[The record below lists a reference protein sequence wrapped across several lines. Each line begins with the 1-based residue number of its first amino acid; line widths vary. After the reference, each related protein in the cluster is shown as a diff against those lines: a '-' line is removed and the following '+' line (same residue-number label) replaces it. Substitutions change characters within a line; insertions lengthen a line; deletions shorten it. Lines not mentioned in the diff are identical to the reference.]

1 MRKLFIPLLLCS
13 ALEANEKNGF
23 FIEAGF
29 ETGLLEGTQT
39 QEKNYTTTQTTTKT
53 TTNNYNYLPLNS
65 ILQRATNLFKDA
77 DISKLS
83 FSSLSP
89 VRASLDLSGHLTI
102 ENFLPYNLN
111 NVKLSFT
118 DAQGNVIDL
127 GVIETLP
134 KQSKIVLSYQQFNET
149 KQVFDNIMEEQKKYY
164 EKEAERRKNKTTSSV
179 SETNR
184 EPSFTFP
191 TFEVLSTPHSDP
203 NTQRVFEA
211 LSKIN
216 TNLVM
221 KYSDTNNFESAKD
234 KTEKFTAKT
243 AEEFTNL
250 MLNMIAVLDSQ
261 SWGDAILNAP
271 FEFTDNKQ
279 SGECTNKGDSNDNCV
294 YPQKNGL
301 VKSNVDKKYVLD
313 KQSIVNNFRGKTDLD
328 VSLLNGAGVDGLG
341 SNTTPTNN
349 DDGKN
354 YGQLA
359 VVASALNPQKL
370 FGTDYKTINLA
381 DLRAIL
387 HEFSHTKGYTHNG
400 NMTYQRVPV
409 VGSNGQQEKKDD
421 GALKDS
427 DGLPYNVCSLYGGQ
441 GQPSFPS
448 NYPNS
453 IYHNCAD
460 VPAGFLGVTAA
471 VWQQLINQNALPIN
485 FANLNSQTNY
495 NLNATLNTQDMA
507 NSVIGTIQKTLTAT
521 STTTTTSY
529 HHSKSLQRFRS
540 PLLGINVKIGY
551 QNYFNDFIGLAY
563 YGIIKYNY
571 AKAANQKVQ
580 QLSYGGGID
589 LLLDFITTYS
599 NKNSPTGIQ
608 TRRNFSSS
616 FGIFGGLRGLYNSY
630 YALNKVK
637 GSGNLDAATGL
648 NYRYKHSKYSVG
660 ISIPLIQRK
669 ASVISSGSDYTN
681 SFVFNEGASHFKVF
695 FNYGWVF

>member
-1 MRKLFIPLLLCS
+1 MRKLFIPLLLFS
-13 ALEANEKNGF
+13 VLEANEKNGF

-39 QEKNYTTTQTTTKT
+39 QEKRHTTTKNT
-53 TTNNYNYLPLNS
+53 YATYNYLPTDT
-65 ILQRATNLFKDA
+65 ILKRAANLFTNA
-77 DISKLS
+77 EAISKLK

-89 VRASLDLSGHLTI
+89 VRVLYMYNGQLTI

-111 NVKLSFT
+111 NVKLSFK
-118 DAQGNVIDL
+118 DAQGNVINL
-127 GVIETLP
+127 GVIETIP
-134 KQSKIVLSYQQFNET
+134 KHSKIVLPGEAFDSLKVDPYTLFLPKIEATSTSISDANT
-149 KQVFDNIMEEQKKYY
+149 K
-164 EKEAERRKNKTTSSV
+164 
-179 SETNR
+179 
-184 EPSFTFP
+184 
-191 TFEVLSTPHSDP
+191 
-203 NTQRVFEA
+203 RVFET
-211 LSKIN
+211 LNKIK
-216 TNLVM
+216 TNLVVNYRNEN
-221 KYSDTNNFESAKD
+221 KFEGHQNHWEA
-234 KTEKFTAKT
+234 FTPQT

-271 FEFTDNKQ
+271 FEFTNKGGG
-279 SGECTNKGDSNDNCV
+279 GECDTSKENDCV
-294 YPQKNGL
+294 NPGTNGL
-301 VKSNVDKKYVLD
+301 VNSQNQQYVLN
-313 KQSIVNNFRGKTDLD
+313 KQDIVNKFRNKADLD
-328 VSLLNGAGVDGLG
+328 VVVLKDSGVVGLG
-341 SNTTPTNN
+341 SDITPSNN
-349 DDGKN
+349 DDGKH
-354 YGQLA
+354 YGQLG
-359 VVASALNPQKL
+359 VVASALDPKKL
-370 FGTDYKTINLA
+370 FGNDLKTIKLE
-381 DLRAIL
+381 DLRTIL

-409 VGSNGQQEKKDD
+409 TKDGQVENDNNGKP
-421 GALKDS
+421 KDS
-427 DGLPYNVCSLYGGQ
+427 DGLPYNVCSLYGGSN
-441 GQPSFPS
+441 QPVFPS

-485 FANLNSQTNY
+485 YANLGSQTNY
-495 NLNATLNTQDMA
+495 NLNASLNTQDLA
-507 NSVIGTIQKTLTAT
+507 NSMLNTIQKTFVT
-521 STTTTTSY
+521 SSVTNHYFS
-529 HHSKSLQRFRS
+529 SSSQSFRS
-540 PLLGINVKIGY
+540 PILGVNAKIGY

-571 AKAANQKVQ
+571 AKAINQKVQ

-599 NKNSPTGIQ
+599 NKNSPTGVQ
-608 TRRNFSSS
+608 TRKNFSSS

-630 YALNKVK
+630 YVLNKVK
-637 GSGNLDAATGL
+637 GSGNLDVATGL

>member
-1 MRKLFIPLLLCS
+1 MRKLFIPLLLFS

-39 QEKNYTTTQTTTKT
+39 QEKRHTTTKNT
-53 TTNNYNYLPLNS
+53 YATYNYLPTDT
-65 ILQRATNLFKDA
+65 ILKRAANLFTDA
-77 DISKLS
+77 KSISQLK

-89 VRASLDLSGHLTI
+89 VKVLYIGGKLTI
-102 ENFLPYNLN
+102 ENFLPYNLS

-127 GVIETLP
+127 GVIETIP
-134 KQSKIVLSYQQFNET
+134 KHSKIVLPGEA
-149 KQVFDNIMEEQKKYY
+149 FDSL
-164 EKEAERRKNKTTSSV
+164 KEAFDKIDPYTFFFPKFEATSTSV
-179 SETNR
+179 S
-184 EPSFTFP
+184 
-191 TFEVLSTPHSDP
+191 DA
-203 NTQRVFEA
+203 NTQRVFET
-211 LSKIN
+211 LNKIK
-216 TNLVM
+216 TNLIM
-221 KYSDTNNFESAKD
+221 KYSNENPSNFNTCPYNNNGNTKND
-234 KTEKFTAKT
+234 CWQPFTPQT

-271 FEFTDNKQ
+271 FEFTNSPTDCDNDPSK
-279 SGECTNKGDSNDNCV
+279 CV
-294 YPQKNGL
+294 NPGTNGL
-301 VKSNVDKKYVLD
+301 VDSKVDQQYVLN
-313 KQSIVNNFRGKTDLD
+313 KHGIVNNFRKKIEID
-328 VSLLNGAGVDGLG
+328 
-341 SNTTPTNN
+341 
-349 DDGKN
+349 
-354 YGQLA
+354 A
-359 VVASALNPQKL
+359 VVLKNSGVVGLANGYGNDGEYGTLGVEAYALDPKKL
-370 FGTDYKTINLA
+370 FGNDLKTIKLE
-381 DLRAIL
+381 DLRTIL
-387 HEFSHTKGYTHNG
+387 HEFSHTKGYGHNG

-409 VGSNGQQEKKDD
+409 TKDGQVEKDNNGKP
-421 GALKDS
+421 KDS
-427 DGLPYNVCSLYGGQ
+427 DGLPYNVCSLYGGSNQ
-441 GQPSFPS
+441 SAFPS

-485 FANLNSQTNY
+485 YANLGSQTNY
-495 NLNATLNTQDMA
+495 NLNASLNTQDLA
-507 NSVIGTIQKTLTAT
+507 NSMLSTIQKTFVT
-521 STTTTTSY
+521 SSVTNHYS
-529 HHSKSLQRFRS
+529 SSASQSFRS
-540 PLLGINVKIGY
+540 PILGVNAKIGY

-571 AKAANQKVQ
+571 AKAINQKVQ

-589 LLLDFITTYS
+589 LLVDFITTYS

-608 TRRNFSSS
+608 TKRNFSSS

-630 YALNKVK
+630 YVLNKVK
-637 GSGNLDAATGL
+637 GSGNLDVATGL

-669 ASVISSGSDYTN
+669 ASVVSSGSDYTN

>member
-1 MRKLFIPLLLCS
+1 MKKLFIPLLLFS

-39 QEKNYTTTQTTTKT
+39 QEKRHTTTKNT
-53 TTNNYNYLPLNS
+53 YATYNYLPTDT
-65 ILQRATNLFKDA
+65 ILKRAANLFTNA
-77 DISKLS
+77 EAISKLK

-89 VRASLDLSGHLTI
+89 VRVLYMYNGQLTI
-102 ENFLPYNLN
+102 ENFLPYNLS

-127 GVIETLP
+127 GVIETIP
-134 KQSKIVLSYQQFNET
+134 KHSKIVLPGEA
-149 KQVFDNIMEEQKKYY
+149 FDSLKIDPYTLFLPKI
-164 EKEAERRKNKTTSSV
+164 EATSTSI
-179 SETNR
+179 
-184 EPSFTFP
+184 
-191 TFEVLSTPHSDP
+191 SDA
-203 NTQRVFEA
+203 NTQRVFET
-211 LSKIN
+211 LNKIK
-216 TNLVM
+216 TNLVVNYRNEN
-221 KYSDTNNFESAKD
+221 KFKD
-234 KTEKFTAKT
+234 HENHWEAFTPQT

-271 FEFTDNKQ
+271 FEFTNKGGG
-279 SGECTNKGDSNDNCV
+279 GECDTSKENDCV
-294 YPQKNGL
+294 NPGTNGL
-301 VKSNVDKKYVLD
+301 VNPQNQQYVLN
-313 KQSIVNNFRGKTDLD
+313 KQDIVNKFRNKADLD
-328 VSLLNGAGVDGLG
+328 VVVLKDSGVVGLG
-341 SNTTPTNN
+341 SDITPSNN
-349 DDGKN
+349 DDGKH
-354 YGQLA
+354 YGQLG
-359 VVASALNPQKL
+359 VVASALEPQKL
-370 FGTDYKTINLA
+370 FGNNLKTINLA
-381 DLRAIL
+381 DLRTIL

-400 NMTYQRVPV
+400 NMTYQRVPT
-409 VGSNGQQEKKDD
+409 GQTENGKP
-421 GALKDS
+421 KDS
-427 DGLPYNVCSLYGGQ
+427 DGLPYNVCSLYGKSD
-441 GQPSFPS
+441 QPAFPS

-485 FANLNSQTNY
+485 YANLGSQTNY
-495 NLNATLNTQDMA
+495 NLNASLNTQDLA
-507 NSVIGTIQKTLTAT
+507 NSMLSTIQKTFVT
-521 STTTTTSY
+521 SSVTNHYS
-529 HHSKSLQRFRS
+529 SSASQSFRS
-540 PLLGINVKIGY
+540 PILGVNAKIGY

-571 AKAANQKVQ
+571 AKAINQKVQ

-589 LLLDFITTYS
+589 LLVDFITTYS

-608 TRRNFSSS
+608 TKRNFSSS

-630 YALNKVK
+630 YVLNKVK
-637 GSGNLDAATGL
+637 GSGNLDVATGL

-669 ASVISSGSDYTN
+669 ASVISSGGDYTN

>member
-1 MRKLFIPLLLCS
+1 MRKLFIPLLLFS

-39 QEKNYTTTQTTTKT
+39 QEKRHTTTKNT
-53 TTNNYNYLPLNS
+53 YATYNYLPTEAVLK
-65 ILQRATNLFKDA
+65 RAANLFTDA
-77 DISKLS
+77 KSISQLN

-89 VRASLDLSGHLTI
+89 VKVLYIGGKLTI

-127 GVIETLP
+127 GVVETIP
-134 KQSKIVLSYQQFNET
+134 KHSKIVLPGEA
-149 KQVFDNIMEEQKKYY
+149 FDSL
-164 EKEAERRKNKTTSSV
+164 KEAFDKIDPYTFFFPKFEATSTSV
-179 SETNR
+179 S
-184 EPSFTFP
+184 
-191 TFEVLSTPHSDP
+191 DA
-203 NTQRVFEA
+203 NTQRVFET
-211 LSKIN
+211 LNKIK
-216 TNLVM
+216 TNLIM
-221 KYSDTNNFESAKD
+221 KYSNENPSNFNTCPYNNNGNTKND
-234 KTEKFTAKT
+234 CWQPFTPQT

-271 FEFTDNKQ
+271 FDF
-279 SGECTNKGDSNDNCV
+279 TNKGGGGECDTSKENDCVNPGTNGRVDS
-294 YPQKNGL
+294 K
-301 VKSNVDKKYVLD
+301 VDQQYVLN
-313 KQSIVNNFRGKTDLD
+313 KQGIVNNFRKKIEID
-328 VSLLNGAGVDGLG
+328 
-341 SNTTPTNN
+341 
-349 DDGKN
+349 
-354 YGQLA
+354 A
-359 VVASALNPQKL
+359 VVLKNSGVVGLANGYGNDGEYGTLGVEAYALEPTKL
-370 FGTDYKTINLA
+370 FSNNLKTINLQ
-381 DLRAIL
+381 DLRTIL

-400 NMTYQRVPV
+400 NMTYQRVPT
-409 VGSNGQQEKKDD
+409 GQNENGKP
-421 GALKDS
+421 KDS

-441 GQPSFPS
+441 GQSAFPS

-485 FANLNSQTNY
+485 FANLGSQTNY
-495 NLNATLNTQDMA
+495 NLNASLNTQDLA
-507 NSVIGTIQKTLTAT
+507 NSMLSTIQKTFVT
-521 STTTTTSY
+521 SSVTNHYFS
-529 HHSKSLQRFRS
+529 SASQNFRS
-540 PLLGINVKIGY
+540 PILGVNAKIGY

-571 AKAANQKVQ
+571 AKASSEKVQ

-599 NKNSPTGIQ
+599 NKNSPIDIQ

-637 GSGNLDAATGL
+637 GSGNLDVATGL

-669 ASVISSGSDYTN
+669 ASIVSSNGDYTN

>member
-1 MRKLFIPLLLCS
+1 MRKLFIPLLLFS

-29 ETGLLEGTQT
+29 ETGLLEGVQT
-39 QEKNYTTTQTTTKT
+39 QEKRHTTTKNT
-53 TTNNYNYLPLNS
+53 YATYNYLPTDAVLK
-65 ILQRATNLFKDA
+65 RAANLFTNA
-77 DISKLS
+77 EAISKLK

-89 VRASLDLSGHLTI
+89 VRVLYMLNGQLTI
-102 ENFLPYNLN
+102 ENFLPYNLS

-127 GVIETLP
+127 GVIETIP
-134 KQSKIVLSYQQFNET
+134 KHSKIVLPGEA
-149 KQVFDNIMEEQKKYY
+149 FDSL
-164 EKEAERRKNKTTSSV
+164 KEAFDKIDPYTFFLPKFEATSTSV
-179 SETNR
+179 S
-184 EPSFTFP
+184 
-191 TFEVLSTPHSDP
+191 DA
-203 NTQRVFEA
+203 NTQRVFET
-211 LSKIN
+211 LNKIK
-216 TNLVM
+216 TNLIM
-221 KYSDTNNFESAKD
+221 KYSSENPNNFNTCPYNNNGNTKND
-234 KTEKFTAKT
+234 CWQPFTPQT

-271 FEFTDNKQ
+271 FEFTNSSTDCDNDPSKCVNPGTNGRVDSKVDQQYVLNKQ
-279 SGECTNKGDSNDNCV
+279 G
-294 YPQKNGL
+294 
-301 VKSNVDKKYVLD
+301 
-313 KQSIVNNFRGKTDLD
+313 IVNNFRKKIEIDVVVLKNSGVVGLANGYGNDGEYGTLGVEAYALD
-328 VSLLNGAGVDGLG
+328 
-341 SNTTPTNN
+341 P
-349 DDGKN
+349 K
-354 YGQLA
+354 
-359 VVASALNPQKL
+359 KL
-370 FGTDYKTINLA
+370 FGNNLKTINLE
-381 DLRAIL
+381 DLRTIL
-387 HEFSHTKGYTHNG
+387 HEFSHTKGYGHNG
-400 NMTYQRVPV
+400 NMTYQRVPT
-409 VGSNGQQEKKDD
+409 GQNENGKP
-421 GALKDS
+421 KDS

-441 GQPSFPS
+441 GQSAFPS

-485 FANLNSQTNY
+485 FANLGSQTNY
-495 NLNATLNTQDMA
+495 NLNASLNTQDLA
-507 NSVIGTIQKTLTAT
+507 NSMLSTIQKTFVT
-521 STTTTTSY
+521 SSVTNHYFS
-529 HHSKSLQRFRS
+529 SASQNFRS
-540 PLLGINVKIGY
+540 PILGVNAKIGY

-589 LLLDFITTYS
+589 LLVDFITTYS
-599 NKNSPTGIQ
+599 NKNNPTGIQ
-608 TRRNFSSS
+608 TRKNFSSS

-637 GSGNLDAATGL
+637 GSGNLDVATGL

-669 ASVISSGSDYTN
+669 ASIVSSDGDYTN

>member
-1 MRKLFIPLLLCS
+1 MRKLFTSLLLCS

-39 QEKNYTTTQTTTKT
+39 QEKRHTTTKNT
-53 TTNNYNYLPLNS
+53 YATYHYLPTDAVLK
-65 ILQRATNLFKDA
+65 RAANLFTDA
-77 DISKLS
+77 KSISQLN

-89 VRASLDLSGHLTI
+89 VKVLYIGGKLTI
-102 ENFLPYNLN
+102 ENFLPYNLS
-111 NVKLSFT
+111 NVKISFT

-127 GVIETLP
+127 GVIETIP
-134 KQSKIVLSYQQFNET
+134 KHSKIVLPGDA
-149 KQVFDNIMEEQKKYY
+149 FDSL
-164 EKEAERRKNKTTSSV
+164 KEAFDKIDPYTFFLPKFEATSTSV
-179 SETNR
+179 S
-184 EPSFTFP
+184 
-191 TFEVLSTPHSDP
+191 DA
-203 NTQRVFEA
+203 NTQRVFET
-211 LSKIN
+211 LNKIK
-216 TNLVM
+216 TNLIM
-221 KYSDTNNFESAKD
+221 KYSSENPSNFNTCPYNNNSNTKND
-234 KTEKFTAKT
+234 CWQPFTPQT

-271 FEFTDNKQ
+271 FEFTNSSTDCDNDPSKCVNP
-279 SGECTNKGDSNDNCV
+279 GINGRVDS
-294 YPQKNGL
+294 K
-301 VKSNVDKKYVLD
+301 VDQKYVLN
-313 KQSIVNNFRGKTDLD
+313 KQGIVNNFRKKIEID
-328 VSLLNGAGVDGLG
+328 
-341 SNTTPTNN
+341 
-349 DDGKN
+349 
-354 YGQLA
+354 A
-359 VVASALNPQKL
+359 VVLKNSGVVGLANGYGNDGEYGTLGVEAYALDPKKL
-370 FGTDYKTINLA
+370 FGNNLKTINLE
-381 DLRAIL
+381 DLRTIL

-400 NMTYQRVPV
+400 NMTYQRVPT
-409 VGSNGQQEKKDD
+409 GQNENGKP
-421 GALKDS
+421 KDS
-427 DGLPYNVCSLYGGQ
+427 DGLPYNVCSLYGGSN
-441 GQPSFPS
+441 QPSFPS

-485 FANLNSQTNY
+485 FANLGSQTNY
-495 NLNATLNTQDMA
+495 NLNASLNTQDLA
-507 NSVIGTIQKTLTAT
+507 NSMLSTIQKTFVT
-521 STTTTTSY
+521 SSVTNHYFS
-529 HHSKSLQRFRS
+529 SASQSFRS
-540 PLLGINVKIGY
+540 PILGVNAKIGY

-571 AKAANQKVQ
+571 AKASSEKVQ

-599 NKNSPTGIQ
+599 NKNNPIDIQ

-637 GSGNLDAATGL
+637 GSGNLDVATGL

-669 ASVISSGSDYTN
+669 ASIVSSDGDYTN
-681 SFVFNEGASHFKVF
+681 SLVFNEGASHFKVF

>member
-1 MRKLFIPLLLCS
+1 MRKLFIPLLLFS

-29 ETGLLEGTQT
+29 ETGLLEGVQT
-39 QEKNYTTTQTTTKT
+39 QEKRHTTTKNT
-53 TTNNYNYLPLNS
+53 YATYNYLPTDT
-65 ILQRATNLFKDA
+65 ILKRAANLFTNPEA
-77 DISKLS
+77 ISKLK

-89 VRASLDLSGHLTI
+89 VRVLYMYNGQLTI

-127 GVIETLP
+127 GVIETIP
-134 KQSKIVLSYQQFNET
+134 KHSKIVLPGEA
-149 KQVFDNIMEEQKKYY
+149 FDSLKIDPYTLFLPKI
-164 EKEAERRKNKTTSSV
+164 EATSTSV
-179 SETNR
+179 S
-184 EPSFTFP
+184 
-191 TFEVLSTPHSDP
+191 DA
-203 NTQRVFEA
+203 NTQRVFET
-211 LSKIN
+211 LNKIK
-216 TNLVM
+216 TNLVVNYRNEN
-221 KYSDTNNFESAKD
+221 KFEGHQNHWEA
-234 KTEKFTAKT
+234 FTPQT

-271 FEFTDNKQ
+271 FEFTNKGGG
-279 SGECTNKGDSNDNCV
+279 GECDTNKENDCV
-294 YPQKNGL
+294 NPGTNGL
-301 VKSNVDKKYVLD
+301 VNSQNKSYVLN
-313 KQSIVNNFRGKTDLD
+313 KQDIVNKFRNKADLD
-328 VSLLNGAGVDGLG
+328 VVILKDSGVVGLG
-341 SNTTPTNN
+341 SDITPSNN
-349 DDGKN
+349 DDGKH
-354 YGQLA
+354 YGQLG
-359 VVASALNPQKL
+359 VVASALDPKKL
-370 FGTDYKTINLA
+370 FGNDLKTIKLE
-381 DLRAIL
+381 DLRTIL

-400 NMTYQRVPV
+400 NMTYQRVPT
-409 VGSNGQQEKKDD
+409 GQNENGKP
-421 GALKDS
+421 KDS
-427 DGLPYNVCSLYGGQ
+427 DGLPYNVCSLYGKSD
-441 GQPSFPS
+441 QPAFPS

-485 FANLNSQTNY
+485 FANLGSQTNY
-495 NLNATLNTQDMA
+495 NLNASLNTQDLA
-507 NSVIGTIQKTLTAT
+507 NSMLSTIQKTFVT
-521 STTTTTSY
+521 SSVTNHYS
-529 HHSKSLQRFRS
+529 SSASQSFRS
-540 PLLGINVKIGY
+540 PILGVNAKIGY

-571 AKAANQKVQ
+571 SKALNQKFQ

-599 NKNSPTGIQ
+599 NKNSPTGVQ
-608 TRRNFSSS
+608 TRKNFSSS

-630 YALNKVK
+630 YVLNKVK
-637 GSGNLDAATGL
+637 GSGNLDVATGL

-669 ASVISSGSDYTN
+669 ASVVSSGGDYTN

>member
-1 MRKLFIPLLLCS
+1 MKKLFIPLLLFS

-29 ETGLLEGTQT
+29 ETGLLEGAQT
-39 QEKNYTTTQTTTKT
+39 QEKRHTTTKNT
-53 TTNNYNYLPLNS
+53 YATYDYLPTDT
-65 ILQRATNLFKDA
+65 ILKRAANLFTNA
-77 DISKLS
+77 EAISKLK

-89 VRASLDLSGHLTI
+89 VRVLYMLNGQLTI

-127 GVIETLP
+127 GVIETIP
-134 KQSKIVLSYQQFNET
+134 KHSKIVLPGEA
-149 KQVFDNIMEEQKKYY
+149 FDSLKIDPYTFFLPKI
-164 EKEAERRKNKTTSSV
+164 EATSTSV
-179 SETNR
+179 S
-184 EPSFTFP
+184 
-191 TFEVLSTPHSDP
+191 DA
-203 NTQRVFEA
+203 NTQRVFET
-211 LSKIN
+211 LNKIK
-216 TNLVM
+216 TNLVVNYRNEN
-221 KYSDTNNFESAKD
+221 KFEGHQNHWEA
-234 KTEKFTAKT
+234 FTPQT

-271 FEFTDNKQ
+271 FEFTNKGGG
-279 SGECTNKGDSNDNCV
+279 GECDTSKENDCV
-294 YPQKNGL
+294 NPGTNGL
-301 VKSNVDKKYVLD
+301 VNSQNKSYVLN
-313 KQSIVNNFRGKTDLD
+313 KQDIVNKFRNKADLD
-328 VSLLNGAGVDGLG
+328 VVVLKDSGVVGLG
-341 SNTTPTNN
+341 SDITPSNN
-349 DDGKN
+349 DDGKH
-354 YGQLA
+354 YGQLG
-359 VVASALNPQKL
+359 VVASALDPKKL
-370 FGTDYKTINLA
+370 FGNDLKTINLE
-381 DLRAIL
+381 DLRTIL

-409 VGSNGQQEKKDD
+409 MKDGQVEKDNNGKP
-421 GALKDS
+421 KDS
-427 DGLPYNVCSLYGGQ
+427 DGLPYNVCSLYGGSN
-441 GQPSFPS
+441 QPAFPS

-471 VWQQLINQNALPIN
+471 VWQQLINQNALPIDY
-485 FANLNSQTNY
+485 ANLSAQTNY
-495 NLNATLNTQDMA
+495 NLNASLNTQDLA
-507 NSVIGTIQKTLTAT
+507 NSMLSTIQKTFVT
-521 STTTTTSY
+521 SSVTNHYS
-529 HHSKSLQRFRS
+529 SNASQSFRS
-540 PLLGINVKIGY
+540 PILGVNAKIGY

-563 YGIIKYNY
+563 YGIVKYNY
-571 AKAANQKVQ
+571 SKALNQKVQ

-599 NKNSPTGIQ
+599 NKNSPTGVQ
-608 TRRNFSSS
+608 TRKNFSSS

-630 YALNKVK
+630 YVLNKVK
-637 GSGNLDAATGL
+637 GSGNLDVATGL

-669 ASVISSGSDYTN
+669 ASVVSSGSDYTN

>member
-13 ALEANEKNGF
+13 TLEANEKNGF

-29 ETGLLEGTQT
+29 ETGLLEGAQT
-39 QEKNYTTTQTTTKT
+39 QEKRHTTTKNT
-53 TTNNYNYLPLNS
+53 YATYNYLPTDA
-65 ILQRATNLFKDA
+65 ILKRATNLFTDA
-77 DISKLS
+77 KSISQLN

-89 VRASLDLSGHLTI
+89 VKVLYIGGKLTI

-127 GVIETLP
+127 GVIETIP
-134 KQSKIVLSYQQFNET
+134 KHSKIVLPGEA
-149 KQVFDNIMEEQKKYY
+149 FDSL
-164 EKEAERRKNKTTSSV
+164 KEAFDKIGPYTFFLPKFEATSTSV
-179 SETNR
+179 S
-184 EPSFTFP
+184 
-191 TFEVLSTPHSDP
+191 DA
-203 NTQRVFEA
+203 NTQRVFET
-211 LSKIN
+211 LNKIK
-216 TNLVM
+216 TNLIM
-221 KYSDTNNFESAKD
+221 KYSNENPSNFNTCPYNNNGNTKND
-234 KTEKFTAKT
+234 CWQPFTPQT

-271 FEFTDNKQ
+271 FEFTNSSTDCDNDPSKCVNPGINGRVDSKVDQQYVLNKQ
-279 SGECTNKGDSNDNCV
+279 G
-294 YPQKNGL
+294 
-301 VKSNVDKKYVLD
+301 
-313 KQSIVNNFRGKTDLD
+313 IVNNFRKKIEID
-328 VSLLNGAGVDGLG
+328 
-341 SNTTPTNN
+341 
-349 DDGKN
+349 
-354 YGQLA
+354 A
-359 VVASALNPQKL
+359 VVLKNSGVVGLANGYGSDGEYGTLGVEAYALEPKKL
-370 FGTDYKTINLA
+370 FGNDLKTINLE
-381 DLRAIL
+381 DLRTIL

-400 NMTYQRVPV
+400 NMTYQRVPT
-409 VGSNGQQEKKDD
+409 GQNENGKP
-421 GALKDS
+421 KDS

-441 GQPSFPS
+441 GQSAFPS

-485 FANLNSQTNY
+485 FANLGSQTNY
-495 NLNATLNTQDMA
+495 NLNASLNTQDLA
-507 NSVIGTIQKTLTAT
+507 NSMLSTIQKTFVT
-521 STTTTTSY
+521 SSVTNHYLS
-529 HHSKSLQRFRS
+529 SASQSFRS
-540 PLLGINVKIGY
+540 PILGVNAKIGY

-589 LLLDFITTYS
+589 LLVDFITTYS
-599 NKNSPTGIQ
+599 NKNNPIDIQ

-630 YALNKVK
+630 YVLNKVK
-637 GSGNLDAATGL
+637 GSGNLDVATGL

-669 ASVISSGSDYTN
+669 ASIVSSDGDYTN
-681 SFVFNEGASHFKVF
+681 SLVFNEGASHFKVF

>member
-29 ETGLLEGTQT
+29 ETGLLEGAQT
-39 QEKNYTTTQTTTKT
+39 QEKRHTTTKNT
-53 TTNNYNYLPLNS
+53 YATYNYLPTDAVLK
-65 ILQRATNLFKDA
+65 RAANLFTDA
-77 DISKLS
+77 KSISQLN

-89 VRASLDLSGHLTI
+89 VKVLYIGGKLTI
-102 ENFLPYNLN
+102 ENFLPYNLS

-127 GVIETLP
+127 GVIETIP
-134 KQSKIVLSYQQFNET
+134 KHSKIVLPGEA
-149 KQVFDNIMEEQKKYY
+149 FDSL
-164 EKEAERRKNKTTSSV
+164 KEAFDKIDPYTFFFPKFEATSTSV
-179 SETNR
+179 S
-184 EPSFTFP
+184 
-191 TFEVLSTPHSDP
+191 DA
-203 NTQRVFEA
+203 NTQRVFET
-211 LSKIN
+211 LNKIK
-216 TNLVM
+216 TNLIM
-221 KYSDTNNFESAKD
+221 KYSNENPSNFNTCPYNNNGNTKND
-234 KTEKFTAKT
+234 CWQPFTPQT

-271 FEFTDNKQ
+271 FDFTNSSTDCDNDPSKCVNPGINGRVDSKVDQQYVLNKQ
-279 SGECTNKGDSNDNCV
+279 G
-294 YPQKNGL
+294 
-301 VKSNVDKKYVLD
+301 
-313 KQSIVNNFRGKTDLD
+313 IVNNFRKKIEID
-328 VSLLNGAGVDGLG
+328 
-341 SNTTPTNN
+341 
-349 DDGKN
+349 
-354 YGQLA
+354 A
-359 VVASALNPQKL
+359 VVLKNSGVVGLANGYGNDGEYGTLGVEAYALDPTKL
-370 FGTDYKTINLA
+370 FGNNLKTINLA
-381 DLRAIL
+381 DLRTIL

-400 NMTYQRVPV
+400 NMTYQRVPT
-409 VGSNGQQEKKDD
+409 GQNENGKP
-421 GALKDS
+421 KDS

-441 GQPSFPS
+441 GQSAFPS

-485 FANLNSQTNY
+485 FANLGSQTNY
-495 NLNATLNTQDMA
+495 NLNASLNTQDLA
-507 NSVIGTIQKTLTAT
+507 NSMLSTIQKTFVT
-521 STTTTTSY
+521 SSVTNHYFS
-529 HHSKSLQRFRS
+529 SASQSFRS
-540 PLLGINVKIGY
+540 PILGVNAKIGY

-571 AKAANQKVQ
+571 AKATNQKVQ

-589 LLLDFITTYS
+589 LLVDFITTYS
-599 NKNSPTGIQ
+599 NKNSPIDIQ

-637 GSGNLDAATGL
+637 GSGNLDVATGL

-669 ASVISSGSDYTN
+669 ASIVSSDGDYTN

>member
-1 MRKLFIPLLLCS
+1 MRKLFIPLLLFS

-39 QEKNYTTTQTTTKT
+39 QEKRHTTTKNT
-53 TTNNYNYLPLNS
+53 YATYNYLPTDT
-65 ILQRATNLFKDA
+65 ILKRAANLFTDA
-77 DISKLS
+77 KSISQLN

-89 VRASLDLSGHLTI
+89 VKVLYIGGQLTI

-118 DAQGNVIDL
+118 DAQGNAIDL
-127 GVIETLP
+127 GVIETIP
-134 KQSKIVLSYQQFNET
+134 KHSKIVLPGEA
-149 KQVFDNIMEEQKKYY
+149 FDSL
-164 EKEAERRKNKTTSSV
+164 KEAFDKIGPYTFFLPKIEATSTSV
-179 SETNR
+179 SDT
-184 EPSFTFP
+184 
-191 TFEVLSTPHSDP
+191 
-203 NTQRVFEA
+203 NTQRVFET
-211 LSKIN
+211 LNKIK
-216 TNLVM
+216 TNLIM
-221 KYSDTNNFESAKD
+221 KYSNENPSNFNTCPYNNNGNTKND
-234 KTEKFTAKT
+234 CWQNFTPQT

-271 FEFTDNKQ
+271 FEFTNSSTDCDNDPSKCVNPGVNGRVDTKVDQQYILNKQ
-279 SGECTNKGDSNDNCV
+279 G
-294 YPQKNGL
+294 
-301 VKSNVDKKYVLD
+301 
-313 KQSIVNNFRGKTDLD
+313 IINNFRKKIEID
-328 VSLLNGAGVDGLG
+328 
-341 SNTTPTNN
+341 
-349 DDGKN
+349 
-354 YGQLA
+354 A
-359 VVASALNPQKL
+359 VVLKNSGVVGLANGYGNDGEYGTLGVEAYALEPQKL
-370 FGTDYKTINLA
+370 FSDNLKTINLE
-381 DLRAIL
+381 DLRTIL
-387 HEFSHTKGYTHNG
+387 HEFSHTKGYGHNG

-409 VGSNGQQEKKDD
+409 MKDGQVEKDNSGKP
-421 GALKDS
+421 KDS

-441 GQPSFPS
+441 GQSAFPS

-485 FANLNSQTNY
+485 YANLGSQTNY
-495 NLNATLNTQDMA
+495 NLNASLNTQDLA
-507 NSVIGTIQKTLTAT
+507 NSMLNTIQKTFVT
-521 STTTTTSY
+521 SSVTNHYFS
-529 HHSKSLQRFRS
+529 SASQSFRS
-540 PLLGINVKIGY
+540 PILGVNAKIGY

-563 YGIIKYNY
+563 YGIVKYNY
-571 AKAANQKVQ
+571 SKALNQKFQ

-599 NKNSPTGIQ
+599 NKNSPIDIQ
-608 TRRNFSSS
+608 TKRNFSSS

-630 YALNKVK
+630 YVLNKVK
-637 GSGNLDAATGL
+637 GSGNLDVATGL

-660 ISIPLIQRK
+660 ISVPLIQRK
-669 ASVISSGSDYTN
+669 ASVVSNGGDYTN

>member
-1 MRKLFIPLLLCS
+1 MRKLFIPLLLFS
-13 ALEANEKNGF
+13 ALEANQKNGF

-39 QEKNYTTTQTTTKT
+39 QEKRHTTTKNT
-53 TTNNYNYLPLNS
+53 YATYNYLPTDAVLK
-65 ILQRATNLFKDA
+65 RAANLFTDA
-77 DISKLS
+77 KSISQLN

-89 VRASLDLSGHLTI
+89 VKVLYIGGKLTI

-127 GVIETLP
+127 GVIETIP
-134 KQSKIVLSYQQFNET
+134 KYSKIVLPGEA
-149 KQVFDNIMEEQKKYY
+149 FDSL
-164 EKEAERRKNKTTSSV
+164 KEAFDKIDPYTFFFPKFEATSTSV
-179 SETNR
+179 S
-184 EPSFTFP
+184 
-191 TFEVLSTPHSDP
+191 DA
-203 NTQRVFEA
+203 NTQRVFET
-211 LSKIN
+211 LNKIK
-216 TNLVM
+216 TNLIM
-221 KYSDTNNFESAKD
+221 KYSNENPNNFNTCPYNNNGNTKND
-234 KTEKFTAKT
+234 CWQPFTPQT

-271 FEFTDNKQ
+271 FDFTNSSTDCDNDPSKCVNPGINGRVDSKVDQQYVLNKQ
-279 SGECTNKGDSNDNCV
+279 G
-294 YPQKNGL
+294 
-301 VKSNVDKKYVLD
+301 
-313 KQSIVNNFRGKTDLD
+313 IVNNFRKKIEID
-328 VSLLNGAGVDGLG
+328 
-341 SNTTPTNN
+341 
-349 DDGKN
+349 
-354 YGQLA
+354 A
-359 VVASALNPQKL
+359 VVLKNSGVVGLANGYGNDGEYGTLGVEAYALEPQKL
-370 FGTDYKTINLA
+370 FGNNLKTINLE
-381 DLRAIL
+381 DLRTIL

-400 NMTYQRVPV
+400 NMTYQRVPT
-409 VGSNGQQEKKDD
+409 GQNENGKP
-421 GALKDS
+421 KDS

-441 GQPSFPS
+441 GQSAFPS

-485 FANLNSQTNY
+485 FANLGSQTNY
-495 NLNATLNTQDMA
+495 NLNASLNTQDLA
-507 NSVIGTIQKTLTAT
+507 NSMLSTIQKTFVT
-521 STTTTTSY
+521 SSVTNHYFS
-529 HHSKSLQRFRS
+529 SASQNFRS
-540 PLLGINVKIGY
+540 PILGVNAKIGY

-599 NKNSPTGIQ
+599 NKNSPIDIQ

-637 GSGNLDAATGL
+637 GSGNLDVATGL

-669 ASVISSGSDYTN
+669 ASIVSSNGDYTN
-681 SFVFNEGASHFKVF
+681 SLVFNEGASHFKVF

>member
-1 MRKLFIPLLLCS
+1 MRKLFIPLLLFS

-29 ETGLLEGTQT
+29 ETGLLEGAQT
-39 QEKNYTTTQTTTKT
+39 QEKRHTTTKNT
-53 TTNNYNYLPLNS
+53 YATYNYLPTDAVLK
-65 ILQRATNLFKDA
+65 RAANLFTDA
-77 DISKLS
+77 KSISQLN

-89 VRASLDLSGHLTI
+89 VKVLYIGGKLTI
-102 ENFLPYNLN
+102 ENFLPYNLS

-127 GVIETLP
+127 GVIETIP
-134 KQSKIVLSYQQFNET
+134 KHSKIVLPGEA
-149 KQVFDNIMEEQKKYY
+149 FDSLKIDPYTLFLPKI
-164 EKEAERRKNKTTSSV
+164 EATSTSV
-179 SETNR
+179 S
-184 EPSFTFP
+184 
-191 TFEVLSTPHSDP
+191 DA
-203 NTQRVFEA
+203 NTQRVFET
-211 LSKIN
+211 LNKIK
-216 TNLVM
+216 TNLVVNYRNEN
-221 KYSDTNNFESAKD
+221 KFEGHQNHWEA
-234 KTEKFTAKT
+234 FTPQT

-271 FEFTDNKQ
+271 FEFTNKGGG
-279 SGECTNKGDSNDNCV
+279 GECDTSKENDCV
-294 YPQKNGL
+294 NPGTNGL
-301 VKSNVDKKYVLD
+301 VNSQNKSYVLN
-313 KQSIVNNFRGKTDLD
+313 KQDIVNKFRNKADLD
-328 VSLLNGAGVDGLG
+328 VVVLKDSGVVGLG
-341 SNTTPTNN
+341 SDITPSNN
-349 DDGKN
+349 DDGKH
-354 YGQLA
+354 YGQLG
-359 VVASALNPQKL
+359 VVASALDPTKL
-370 FGTDYKTINLA
+370 FGNDLKTIKLE
-381 DLRAIL
+381 DLRTIL

-400 NMTYQRVPV
+400 NMTYQRVPT
-409 VGSNGQQEKKDD
+409 GQNENGKP
-421 GALKDS
+421 KDS

-441 GQPSFPS
+441 GQSAFPS

-485 FANLNSQTNY
+485 FANLDSQTNY
-495 NLNATLNTQDMA
+495 NLNASLNTQDLA
-507 NSVIGTIQKTLTAT
+507 NSMLSTIQKTFVT
-521 STTTTTSY
+521 SSVTNHYS
-529 HHSKSLQRFRS
+529 SSASQSFRS
-540 PLLGINVKIGY
+540 PILGVNAKIGY

-571 AKAANQKVQ
+571 AKASSEKVQ

-589 LLLDFITTYS
+589 LLVDFITTYS
-599 NKNSPTGIQ
+599 NKNSPIDIQ

-630 YALNKVK
+630 YVLNKVK
-637 GSGNLDAATGL
+637 GSGNLDVATGL

-669 ASVISSGSDYTN
+669 ASIVSSNGDYTN

>member
-1 MRKLFIPLLLCS
+1 MKKLFIPLLLFS

-39 QEKNYTTTQTTTKT
+39 QEKRHTTTKNT
-53 TTNNYNYLPLNS
+53 YATYNYLPTDT
-65 ILQRATNLFKDA
+65 ILKRAANLFTDA
-77 DISKLS
+77 KSISQLK

-89 VRASLDLSGHLTI
+89 VRVLYMYNGQLTI
-102 ENFLPYNLN
+102 ENFLPYNLS

-127 GVIETLP
+127 GVIETIP
-134 KQSKIVLSYQQFNET
+134 KHSKIVLPGEA
-149 KQVFDNIMEEQKKYY
+149 FDSLKIDPYTFLPKIEV
-164 EKEAERRKNKTTSSV
+164 TSTSV
-179 SETNR
+179 S
-184 EPSFTFP
+184 
-191 TFEVLSTPHSDP
+191 DA
-203 NTQRVFEA
+203 NTQRVFET
-211 LSKIN
+211 LNKIKTDLIVN
-216 TNLVM
+216 YRNEN
-221 KYSDTNNFESAKD
+221 KFEGHQNHWEA
-234 KTEKFTAKT
+234 FTPQT

-271 FEFTDNKQ
+271 FDF
-279 SGECTNKGDSNDNCV
+279 TNKGGGGECDTSKENECV
-294 YPQKNGL
+294 NPGTNGL
-301 VKSNVDKKYVLD
+301 VNSQNKSYVLN
-313 KQSIVNNFRGKTDLD
+313 KQDIVNKFRNKADLD
-328 VSLLNGAGVDGLG
+328 VVVLKDSGVVGLG
-341 SNTTPTNN
+341 SDITPSNN
-349 DDGKN
+349 DDGKH
-354 YGQLA
+354 YGQLG
-359 VVASALNPQKL
+359 VVASALDPTKL
-370 FGTDYKTINLA
+370 FGNDLKTINLE
-381 DLRAIL
+381 DLRTIL

-400 NMTYQRVPV
+400 NMTYQRVPT
-409 VGSNGQQEKKDD
+409 GQNENGKP
-421 GALKDS
+421 KDS
-427 DGLPYNVCSLYGGQ
+427 DGLPYNVCSLYGGSNQ
-441 GQPSFPS
+441 SAFPS

-485 FANLNSQTNY
+485 YANLGSQTNY
-495 NLNATLNTQDMA
+495 NLNASLNTQDLA
-507 NSVIGTIQKTLTAT
+507 NSMLSTIQKTFVT
-521 STTTTTSY
+521 SSVTNHYFS
-529 HHSKSLQRFRS
+529 SASQSFRS
-540 PLLGINVKIGY
+540 PILGVNAKIGY

-571 AKAANQKVQ
+571 SKALNQKFQ

-599 NKNSPTGIQ
+599 NKNNPIGIQ
-608 TRRNFSSS
+608 TKRNFSSS

-630 YALNKVK
+630 YVFNKVK
-637 GSGNLDAATGL
+637 GSGNLDVATGL

-669 ASVISSGSDYTN
+669 ASVVSSGGDYTD

>member
-1 MRKLFIPLLLCS
+1 MRKLFTSFLLFS

-29 ETGLLEGTQT
+29 ETGLLEGAQT
-39 QEKNYTTTQTTTKT
+39 QEKRHTTTKNT
-53 TTNNYNYLPLNS
+53 YATYNYLPTDT
-65 ILQRATNLFKDA
+65 ILKRAANLFTNA
-77 DISKLS
+77 EAISKLK

-89 VRASLDLSGHLTI
+89 VRVLYMYNGQLTI

-127 GVIETLP
+127 GVIETIP
-134 KQSKIVLSYQQFNET
+134 KHSKIVLPGEA
-149 KQVFDNIMEEQKKYY
+149 FDSLKIDPYTLFLPKI
-164 EKEAERRKNKTTSSV
+164 EATSTSV
-179 SETNR
+179 S
-184 EPSFTFP
+184 
-191 TFEVLSTPHSDP
+191 DA
-203 NTQRVFEA
+203 NTQRVFET
-211 LSKIN
+211 LNKIK
-216 TNLVM
+216 TNLIVNYRNEN
-221 KYSDTNNFESAKD
+221 KFEGHQNHWEA
-234 KTEKFTAKT
+234 FTPQT

-271 FEFTDNKQ
+271 FDF
-279 SGECTNKGDSNDNCV
+279 TNKGGEECDTGKENECV
-294 YPQKNGL
+294 NPGTNGR
-301 VKSNVDKKYVLD
+301 VNSQNKSYVLN
-313 KQSIVNNFRGKTDLD
+313 KQDIVNKFRNKADLD
-328 VSLLNGAGVDGLG
+328 VVVLKDSGVVGLG
-341 SNTTPTNN
+341 SDITPSNN
-349 DDGKN
+349 DDGKH
-354 YGQLA
+354 YGQLG
-359 VVASALNPQKL
+359 VVASALDPKKL
-370 FGTDYKTINLA
+370 FGNNLKTINLQ
-381 DLRAIL
+381 DLRTIL
-387 HEFSHTKGYTHNG
+387 HEFSHTKGYGHNG
-400 NMTYQRVPV
+400 NMTYQRVPT
-409 VGSNGQQEKKDD
+409 GQSENGKP
-421 GALKDS
+421 KDS

-441 GQPSFPS
+441 DQSAFPS

-485 FANLNSQTNY
+485 YANLGSQTNY
-495 NLNATLNTQDMA
+495 NLNASLNTQDLA
-507 NSVIGTIQKTLTAT
+507 NSMLNTIQKTFVT
-521 STTTTTSY
+521 SSVTNHYS
-529 HHSKSLQRFRS
+529 SSASQSFRS
-540 PLLGINVKIGY
+540 PILGVNAKIGY

-563 YGIIKYNY
+563 YGIVKYNY
-571 AKAANQKVQ
+571 SKALNQKFQ

-599 NKNSPTGIQ
+599 NKNNPIDIQ
-608 TRRNFSSS
+608 TRKNFSSS

-630 YALNKVK
+630 YVLNKVK
-637 GSGNLDAATGL
+637 GSGNLDVATGL

-669 ASVISSGSDYTN
+669 ASVVSSGGDYTN

>member
-1 MRKLFIPLLLCS
+1 MRKLFTSFLLFS

-39 QEKNYTTTQTTTKT
+39 QEKRHTTTKNT
-53 TTNNYNYLPLNS
+53 YATYNYLPTDT
-65 ILQRATNLFKDA
+65 ILKRAANLFTNA
-77 DISKLS
+77 EAISKLK

-89 VRASLDLSGHLTI
+89 VRVLYMYNGQLTI

-127 GVIETLP
+127 GVIETIP
-134 KQSKIVLSYQQFNET
+134 KHSKIVLPGEA
-149 KQVFDNIMEEQKKYY
+149 FDSLKVDPYTLFLPKI
-164 EKEAERRKNKTTSSV
+164 EATSTSV
-179 SETNR
+179 S
-184 EPSFTFP
+184 
-191 TFEVLSTPHSDP
+191 DA
-203 NTQRVFEA
+203 NTQRVFET
-211 LSKIN
+211 LNKIK
-216 TNLVM
+216 TDLVVNYRNEN
-221 KYSDTNNFESAKD
+221 KFKD
-234 KTEKFTAKT
+234 HENHWEAFTPQT

-271 FEFTDNKQ
+271 FDF
-279 SGECTNKGDSNDNCV
+279 TNKGGEECDTSKENECV
-294 YPQKNGL
+294 NPGTNGR
-301 VKSNVDKKYVLD
+301 VNSQNASYVLN
-313 KQSIVNNFRGKTDLD
+313 KQDIVNKFRNKADLD
-328 VSLLNGAGVDGLG
+328 VVVLKDSGVVGLG
-341 SNTTPTNN
+341 SDITPSNN
-349 DDGKN
+349 DDGKH
-354 YGQLA
+354 YGQLG
-359 VVASALNPQKL
+359 VVASALDPKKL
-370 FGTDYKTINLA
+370 FGNNLKTINLA
-381 DLRAIL
+381 DLRTIL

-400 NMTYQRVPV
+400 NMTYQRVPT
-409 VGSNGQQEKKDD
+409 GQNENGKP
-421 GALKDS
+421 KDS

-441 GQPSFPS
+441 GQSAFPS

-485 FANLNSQTNY
+485 FANLGSQTNY
-495 NLNATLNTQDMA
+495 NLNASLNTQDLA
-507 NSVIGTIQKTLTAT
+507 NSMLSTIQKTFVT
-521 STTTTTSY
+521 SSVTNHYS
-529 HHSKSLQRFRS
+529 SSASQNFRS
-540 PLLGINVKIGY
+540 PILGVNAKIGY

-571 AKAANQKVQ
+571 AKVANQKVQ

-589 LLLDFITTYS
+589 LLVDFITTYS
-599 NKNSPTGIQ
+599 NKNSPIDIQ

-637 GSGNLDAATGL
+637 GSGNLDVATGL

-669 ASVISSGSDYTN
+669 ASVVSSGGDYTN

>member
-1 MRKLFIPLLLCS
+1 MKKLFIPLLLFS
-13 ALEANEKNGF
+13 TLEANEKNGF

-39 QEKNYTTTQTTTKT
+39 QEKRHTTTKNT
-53 TTNNYNYLPLNS
+53 YATYNYLPTDAVLK
-65 ILQRATNLFKDA
+65 RAANLFTNA
-77 DISKLS
+77 EAISKLK

-89 VRASLDLSGHLTI
+89 VRVLYMYNGQLTI
-102 ENFLPYNLN
+102 ENFLPYNLS

-127 GVIETLP
+127 GVIETIP
-134 KQSKIVLSYQQFNET
+134 KHSKIVLPGEA
-149 KQVFDNIMEEQKKYY
+149 FDSLKIDPYTLFLPKI
-164 EKEAERRKNKTTSSV
+164 EATSTSV
-179 SETNR
+179 S
-184 EPSFTFP
+184 
-191 TFEVLSTPHSDP
+191 DA
-203 NTQRVFEA
+203 NTQRVFET
-211 LSKIN
+211 LNKIK
-216 TNLVM
+216 TNLIVNYRNEN
-221 KYSDTNNFESAKD
+221 KFEGHQNHWEA
-234 KTEKFTAKT
+234 FTPQT

-271 FEFTDNKQ
+271 FEFTNKGGG
-279 SGECTNKGDSNDNCV
+279 GECDTNKENECV
-294 YPQKNGL
+294 NPGTNGL
-301 VKSNVDKKYVLD
+301 VNSQNKSYVLN
-313 KQSIVNNFRGKTDLD
+313 KQDIINKFRNKADLD
-328 VSLLNGAGVDGLG
+328 VVVLKDSGVVGLG
-341 SNTTPTNN
+341 SDITPSNN
-349 DDGKN
+349 DDGKH
-354 YGQLA
+354 YGQLG
-359 VVASALNPQKL
+359 VVASALDPTKL
-370 FGTDYKTINLA
+370 FGNDLKTIKLE
-381 DLRAIL
+381 DLRTIL

-400 NMTYQRVPV
+400 NMTYQRVPT
-409 VGSNGQQEKKDD
+409 GQNENGKP
-421 GALKDS
+421 KDS
-427 DGLPYNVCSLYGGQ
+427 DGLPYNVCSLYGGSNQ
-441 GQPSFPS
+441 SAFPS

-485 FANLNSQTNY
+485 YANLGSQTNY
-495 NLNATLNTQDMA
+495 NLNASLNTQDLA
-507 NSVIGTIQKTLTAT
+507 NSMLSTIQKTFVT
-521 STTTTTSY
+521 SSVTNHYSSSTSQ
-529 HHSKSLQRFRS
+529 SFRS
-540 PLLGINVKIGY
+540 PILGVNAKIGY

-571 AKAANQKVQ
+571 AKAINQKVQ

-599 NKNSPTGIQ
+599 NKNSPTGVQ
-608 TRRNFSSS
+608 TRKNFSSS

-630 YALNKVK
+630 YVLNKVK
-637 GSGNLDAATGL
+637 GSGNLDVATGL

-669 ASVISSGSDYTN
+669 ASVVSSGSDYTN

>member
-1 MRKLFIPLLLCS
+1 MRKLFIPLLLFG

-29 ETGLLEGTQT
+29 ETGLLEGAQT
-39 QEKNYTTTQTTTKT
+39 QEKRHTTTKNT
-53 TTNNYNYLPLNS
+53 YATYNYLPTDAVLK
-65 ILQRATNLFKDA
+65 RAANLFTDA
-77 DISKLS
+77 KSISQLN

-89 VRASLDLSGHLTI
+89 VKVLYIGGKLTI
-102 ENFLPYNLN
+102 ENFLPYNLS

-118 DAQGNVIDL
+118 DAQGNIIDL
-127 GVIETLP
+127 GVIETIP
-134 KQSKIVLSYQQFNET
+134 KHSKIVLPGEA
-149 KQVFDNIMEEQKKYY
+149 FDSL
-164 EKEAERRKNKTTSSV
+164 KEAFDKIDPYTFFFPKFEATSTSV
-179 SETNR
+179 S
-184 EPSFTFP
+184 
-191 TFEVLSTPHSDP
+191 DA
-203 NTQRVFEA
+203 NTQRVFET
-211 LSKIN
+211 LNKIK
-216 TNLVM
+216 TNLIM
-221 KYSDTNNFESAKD
+221 KYSNENPSNFNTCPYNNNGNTKND
-234 KTEKFTAKT
+234 CWQPFTPQT

-271 FEFTDNKQ
+271 FDFTNSSTDCDNDPSKCVNPGINGRVDSKVDQQYVLNKQ
-279 SGECTNKGDSNDNCV
+279 G
-294 YPQKNGL
+294 
-301 VKSNVDKKYVLD
+301 
-313 KQSIVNNFRGKTDLD
+313 IVNNFRKKIEIDVVVLKNSGVVGLANGYGNDGEYGTLGVEAYALD
-328 VSLLNGAGVDGLG
+328 
-341 SNTTPTNN
+341 PT
-349 DDGKN
+349 
-354 YGQLA
+354 
-359 VVASALNPQKL
+359 KL
-370 FGTDYKTINLA
+370 FGNNLKTINLA
-381 DLRAIL
+381 DLRTIL

-400 NMTYQRVPV
+400 NMTYQRVPT
-409 VGSNGQQEKKDD
+409 GQNENGKP
-421 GALKDS
+421 KDS

-441 GQPSFPS
+441 GQSAFPS

-495 NLNATLNTQDMA
+495 NLNASLNTQDLA
-507 NSVIGTIQKTLTAT
+507 NSMLSTIQKTFVT
-521 STTTTTSY
+521 SSVTNHYFS
-529 HHSKSLQRFRS
+529 SASQNFRS
-540 PLLGINVKIGY
+540 PILGVNAKIGY

-589 LLLDFITTYS
+589 LLVDFITTYS
-599 NKNSPTGIQ
+599 NKNSPIDIQ
-608 TRRNFSSS
+608 TRRNLSSS

-637 GSGNLDAATGL
+637 GSGNLDVATGL
-648 NYRYKHSKYSVG
+648 SYRYKHSKYSVG

-669 ASVISSGSDYTN
+669 ASIVSSDGDYTN
-681 SFVFNEGASHFKVF
+681 SLVFNEGASHFKVF

>member
-1 MRKLFIPLLLCS
+1 MRKLFIPLLLFS

-29 ETGLLEGTQT
+29 ETGLLEGVQT
-39 QEKNYTTTQTTTKT
+39 QEKRHTTTKNT
-53 TTNNYNYLPLNS
+53 YATYNYLPTDAVLK
-65 ILQRATNLFKDA
+65 RAANLFTDA
-77 DISKLS
+77 KSISQLN

-89 VRASLDLSGHLTI
+89 VKVLYIGGKLTI
-102 ENFLPYNLN
+102 ENFLPYNLS
-111 NVKLSFT
+111 NVKLSFR

-127 GVIETLP
+127 GVIETIP
-134 KQSKIVLSYQQFNET
+134 KHSKIVLPGET
-149 KQVFDNIMEEQKKYY
+149 FDSL
-164 EKEAERRKNKTTSSV
+164 KEAFDKIDPYTFFLPKFEATSTSV
-179 SETNR
+179 S
-184 EPSFTFP
+184 
-191 TFEVLSTPHSDP
+191 DA
-203 NTQRVFEA
+203 NTQRVFET
-211 LSKIN
+211 LNKIK
-216 TNLVM
+216 TNLIM
-221 KYSDTNNFESAKD
+221 KYSNENPSNFNTCPYNNNGNTKNDCWQPF
-234 KTEKFTAKT
+234 TPQTAK
-243 AEEFTNL
+243 EFTNL

-271 FEFTDNKQ
+271 FEFTNSSTDCDNDPSK
-279 SGECTNKGDSNDNCV
+279 CV
-294 YPQKNGL
+294 NPGTNGL
-301 VKSNVDKKYVLD
+301 VDSKVDQQYVLN
-313 KQSIVNNFRGKTDLD
+313 KQGIVNNFRKKIEID
-328 VSLLNGAGVDGLG
+328 
-341 SNTTPTNN
+341 
-349 DDGKN
+349 
-354 YGQLA
+354 A
-359 VVASALNPQKL
+359 VVLKNSGVVGLANGYGNDGEYGTLGVEAYALEPTKL
-370 FGTDYKTINLA
+370 FGNDLKTIKLE
-381 DLRAIL
+381 DLRTIL

-409 VGSNGQQEKKDD
+409 TKDGQVEKDNNGKP
-421 GALKDS
+421 KDS
-427 DGLPYNVCSLYGGQ
+427 DGLPYNVCSRFNGS
-441 GQPSFPS
+441 GQPAFPS

-495 NLNATLNTQDMA
+495 NLNASLNTQDLA
-507 NSVIGTIQKTLTAT
+507 NSMLSTIQKTFVT
-521 STTTTTSY
+521 SSVTNHYS
-529 HHSKSLQRFRS
+529 SSASQSFRS
-540 PLLGINVKIGY
+540 PILGVNAKIGY

-571 AKAANQKVQ
+571 AKASDQKVQ

-608 TRRNFSSS
+608 TKRNFSSS

-630 YALNKVK
+630 YVLNKVK
-637 GSGNLDAATGL
+637 GSGNLDVATGL

-669 ASVISSGSDYTN
+669 ASVISSNGDYTN

>member
-13 ALEANEKNGF
+13 TLEANEKNGF

-39 QEKNYTTTQTTTKT
+39 QEKRHTTTKNT
-53 TTNNYNYLPLNS
+53 YATYNYLPTDAVLK
-65 ILQRATNLFKDA
+65 RAANLFTDA
-77 DISKLS
+77 KSISQLN

-89 VRASLDLSGHLTI
+89 VKVLYIGGKLTI

-118 DAQGNVIDL
+118 DAQGNIINL
-127 GVIETLP
+127 GVIETIP
-134 KQSKIVLSYQQFNET
+134 KHSKIVLPGEA
-149 KQVFDNIMEEQKKYY
+149 FDSL
-164 EKEAERRKNKTTSSV
+164 KEAFDKIDPYTFFLPKFEATSTSV
-179 SETNR
+179 S
-184 EPSFTFP
+184 
-191 TFEVLSTPHSDP
+191 DA
-203 NTQRVFEA
+203 NTQRVFET
-211 LSKIN
+211 LNKIK
-216 TNLVM
+216 TNLIM
-221 KYSDTNNFESAKD
+221 KYSNENPSNFNTCPYNNNGNTKND
-234 KTEKFTAKT
+234 CWQPFTPQT

-261 SWGDAILNAP
+261 SWGDAVLNAP
-271 FEFTDNKQ
+271 FEFTNSSTDCDNDPSKCVNPGINGRVDSKVDQQYVLNKQ
-279 SGECTNKGDSNDNCV
+279 G
-294 YPQKNGL
+294 
-301 VKSNVDKKYVLD
+301 
-313 KQSIVNNFRGKTDLD
+313 IVNNFRKKIEID
-328 VSLLNGAGVDGLG
+328 
-341 SNTTPTNN
+341 
-349 DDGKN
+349 
-354 YGQLA
+354 A
-359 VVASALNPQKL
+359 VVLKNSGVVGLANGYGNDGEYGTLGVEAYALDPTKL
-370 FGTDYKTINLA
+370 FGNNLKTINLA
-381 DLRAIL
+381 DLRTIL

-400 NMTYQRVPV
+400 NMTYQRVPT
-409 VGSNGQQEKKDD
+409 GQNENGKP
-421 GALKDS
+421 KDS

-441 GQPSFPS
+441 GQSAFPS

-485 FANLNSQTNY
+485 FANLGSQTNY
-495 NLNATLNTQDMA
+495 NLNASLNTQDLA
-507 NSVIGTIQKTLTAT
+507 NSMLSTIQKTFVT
-521 STTTTTSY
+521 SSVTNHYFS
-529 HHSKSLQRFRS
+529 SASQSFRS
-540 PLLGINVKIGY
+540 PILGVNAKIGY

-589 LLLDFITTYS
+589 LLVDFITTYS
-599 NKNSPTGIQ
+599 NKNNPIDIQ

-637 GSGNLDAATGL
+637 GSGNLDVATGL

-669 ASVISSGSDYTN
+669 ASIVSSDGDYTN
-681 SFVFNEGASHFKVF
+681 SLVFNEGASHFKVF

>member
-1 MRKLFIPLLLCS
+1 MRKLFIPLLLFS

-29 ETGLLEGTQT
+29 ETGLLEGAQT
-39 QEKNYTTTQTTTKT
+39 QEKRHTTTKNT
-53 TTNNYNYLPLNS
+53 YATYNYLPTDAVLK
-65 ILQRATNLFKDA
+65 RAANLFTDA
-77 DISKLS
+77 KSISQLN

-89 VRASLDLSGHLTI
+89 VKVLYIGGKLTI
-102 ENFLPYNLN
+102 ENFLPYNLS
-111 NVKLSFT
+111 NVKLSFR

-127 GVIETLP
+127 GVIETIP
-134 KQSKIVLSYQQFNET
+134 KHSKIVLPAET
-149 KQVFDNIMEEQKKYY
+149 FDSL
-164 EKEAERRKNKTTSSV
+164 KEAFDKIDPYTFFLPKFEATSTSV
-179 SETNR
+179 S
-184 EPSFTFP
+184 
-191 TFEVLSTPHSDP
+191 DA
-203 NTQRVFEA
+203 NTQRVFET
-211 LSKIN
+211 LNKIK
-216 TNLVM
+216 TNLIM
-221 KYSDTNNFESAKD
+221 KYSNENPSNFNTCPYNNNGNTKNDCWQPF
-234 KTEKFTAKT
+234 TPQTAK
-243 AEEFTNL
+243 EFTNL

-271 FEFTDNKQ
+271 FEFTNSSTDCDNDPSK
-279 SGECTNKGDSNDNCV
+279 CV
-294 YPQKNGL
+294 NPGTNGL
-301 VKSNVDKKYVLD
+301 VDSKVDQQYVLN
-313 KQSIVNNFRGKTDLD
+313 KQGIVNNFRKKIEID
-328 VSLLNGAGVDGLG
+328 
-341 SNTTPTNN
+341 
-349 DDGKN
+349 
-354 YGQLA
+354 A
-359 VVASALNPQKL
+359 VVLKNSGVVGLANGYGNDGEYGTLGVEAYALDPKKL
-370 FGTDYKTINLA
+370 FGDNLKTINLE
-381 DLRAIL
+381 DLRTIL

-409 VGSNGQQEKKDD
+409 MKDGQVEKDSNDKP
-421 GALKDS
+421 KDS
-427 DGLPYNVCSLYGGQ
+427 DGLPYNVCSRFNGS
-441 GQPSFPS
+441 GQPAFPS

-495 NLNATLNTQDMA
+495 NLNASLNTQDLA
-507 NSVIGTIQKTLTAT
+507 NSMLSTIQKTFVT
-521 STTTTTSY
+521 SSVTNHYS
-529 HHSKSLQRFRS
+529 SSASQSFRS
-540 PLLGINVKIGY
+540 PILGVNAKIGY

-571 AKAANQKVQ
+571 AKASDQKVQ

-608 TRRNFSSS
+608 TKRNFSSS

-630 YALNKVK
+630 YVLNKVK
-637 GSGNLDAATGL
+637 GSGNLDVATGL

-669 ASVISSGSDYTN
+669 ASVVSSGGDYTN

>member
-39 QEKNYTTTQTTTKT
+39 QEKRHTTTKNT
-53 TTNNYNYLPLNS
+53 YATYNYLPTDT
-65 ILQRATNLFKDA
+65 ILKRAANLFTDA
-77 DISKLS
+77 KSISQLN

-89 VRASLDLSGHLTI
+89 VKVLYIGGKLTI
-102 ENFLPYNLN
+102 ENFLPYNLS

-127 GVIETLP
+127 GVIETIP
-134 KQSKIVLSYQQFNET
+134 KHSKIVLPGE
-149 KQVFDNIMEEQKKYY
+149 VFDSLKKAFDKIDPYTFFLP
-164 EKEAERRKNKTTSSV
+164 KFEATSTSV
-179 SETNR
+179 S
-184 EPSFTFP
+184 
-191 TFEVLSTPHSDP
+191 DA
-203 NTQRVFEA
+203 NTQRVFET
-211 LSKIN
+211 LNKIK
-216 TNLVM
+216 TNLIM
-221 KYSDTNNFESAKD
+221 KYSSENPSNFNTCPYNNNGNTKND
-234 KTEKFTAKT
+234 CWQPFTPQT

-271 FEFTDNKQ
+271 FDFTNSSTDCDNDPSKCVNPGINGRVDSKVDQQYVLNKQ
-279 SGECTNKGDSNDNCV
+279 G
-294 YPQKNGL
+294 
-301 VKSNVDKKYVLD
+301 
-313 KQSIVNNFRGKTDLD
+313 IVNNFRKKIEID
-328 VSLLNGAGVDGLG
+328 
-341 SNTTPTNN
+341 
-349 DDGKN
+349 
-354 YGQLA
+354 A
-359 VVASALNPQKL
+359 VVLKNSGVVGLANGYGNDGEYGTLGVEAYALDPKKL
-370 FGTDYKTINLA
+370 FGNNLKTINLE
-381 DLRAIL
+381 DLRTIL
-387 HEFSHTKGYTHNG
+387 HEFSHTKGYGHNG
-400 NMTYQRVPV
+400 NMTYQRVPT
-409 VGSNGQQEKKDD
+409 GQNENGKP
-421 GALKDS
+421 KDS

-441 GQPSFPS
+441 GQSAFPS

-485 FANLNSQTNY
+485 FANLGSQTNY
-495 NLNATLNTQDMA
+495 NLNASLNTQDLA
-507 NSVIGTIQKTLTAT
+507 NSMLSTIQKTFVT
-521 STTTTTSY
+521 SSVTNHYFS
-529 HHSKSLQRFRS
+529 SASQNFRS
-540 PLLGINVKIGY
+540 PILGVNAKIGY

-571 AKAANQKVQ
+571 AKANDQKVQ

-599 NKNSPTGIQ
+599 NKNSPIDIQ

-637 GSGNLDAATGL
+637 GSGNLDVATGL

-669 ASVISSGSDYTN
+669 ASIVSSNGDYTN
-681 SFVFNEGASHFKVF
+681 SLVFNEGASHFKVF

>member
-1 MRKLFIPLLLCS
+1 MKKLFIPLLLCS

-39 QEKNYTTTQTTTKT
+39 QEKRHTTTKNT
-53 TTNNYNYLPLNS
+53 YATYNYLPTDT
-65 ILQRATNLFKDA
+65 ILKRAANLFTDA
-77 DISKLS
+77 KSISQLN

-89 VRASLDLSGHLTI
+89 VKVLYIGGKLTI

-127 GVIETLP
+127 GVIETIP
-134 KQSKIVLSYQQFNET
+134 KHSKIVLPGEA
-149 KQVFDNIMEEQKKYY
+149 FDSL
-164 EKEAERRKNKTTSSV
+164 KEAFDKIDPYTFFFPKFEATSTSV
-179 SETNR
+179 S
-184 EPSFTFP
+184 
-191 TFEVLSTPHSDP
+191 DA
-203 NTQRVFEA
+203 NTQRVFET
-211 LSKIN
+211 LNKIK
-216 TNLVM
+216 TNLIM
-221 KYSDTNNFESAKD
+221 KYSSENPSNFNTCPYNNNGNTKND
-234 KTEKFTAKT
+234 CWQPFTPQT

-271 FEFTDNKQ
+271 FDFTNSSTDCDNDPSKCVNPGINGRVDSKVDQQYVLNKQ
-279 SGECTNKGDSNDNCV
+279 G
-294 YPQKNGL
+294 
-301 VKSNVDKKYVLD
+301 
-313 KQSIVNNFRGKTDLD
+313 IVNNFRKKIEID
-328 VSLLNGAGVDGLG
+328 
-341 SNTTPTNN
+341 
-349 DDGKN
+349 
-354 YGQLA
+354 A
-359 VVASALNPQKL
+359 VVLKNSGVVGLANGYGNDGEYGTLGVEAYALDPKKL
-370 FGTDYKTINLA
+370 FGNNLKTINLE
-381 DLRAIL
+381 DLRTIL

-400 NMTYQRVPV
+400 NMTYQRVPT
-409 VGSNGQQEKKDD
+409 GQNENGKP
-421 GALKDS
+421 KDS
-427 DGLPYNVCSLYGGQ
+427 DGLPYNVCSRFNGS
-441 GQPSFPS
+441 GQPAFPS

-485 FANLNSQTNY
+485 YTNLGSQTNY
-495 NLNATLNTQDMA
+495 NLNASLNTQDLA
-507 NSVIGTIQKTLTAT
+507 NSMLGTIQKTFVT
-521 STTTTTSY
+521 SSVTNHYFSSTS
-529 HHSKSLQRFRS
+529 QNFRS
-540 PLLGINVKIGY
+540 PILGVNAKIGY

-589 LLLDFITTYS
+589 LLVDFITTYS
-599 NKNSPTGIQ
+599 NKNSPIDIQ

-637 GSGNLDAATGL
+637 GSGNLDVATGL

-669 ASVISSGSDYTN
+669 ASIVSSNGDYTN
-681 SFVFNEGASHFKVF
+681 SLVFNEGASHFKVF

>member
-1 MRKLFIPLLLCS
+1 MRKLFIPLLLFS

-29 ETGLLEGTQT
+29 ETGLLEGAQT
-39 QEKNYTTTQTTTKT
+39 QEKRHTTTKNT
-53 TTNNYNYLPLNS
+53 YATYNYLPTDT
-65 ILQRATNLFKDA
+65 ILKRAANLFTNA
-77 DISKLS
+77 EAISKLK

-89 VRASLDLSGHLTI
+89 VRVLYMYNGQLTI

-127 GVIETLP
+127 GVIETIP
-134 KQSKIVLSYQQFNET
+134 KHSKIVLPGEA
-149 KQVFDNIMEEQKKYY
+149 FDSLKIDPYTLFLPKI
-164 EKEAERRKNKTTSSV
+164 EATSTSV
-179 SETNR
+179 S
-184 EPSFTFP
+184 
-191 TFEVLSTPHSDP
+191 DA
-203 NTQRVFEA
+203 NTQRVFET
-211 LSKIN
+211 LNKIK
-216 TNLVM
+216 TNLVVNYRNEN
-221 KYSDTNNFESAKD
+221 KFEGHQNHWEA
-234 KTEKFTAKT
+234 FTPQT

-271 FEFTDNKQ
+271 FEFTNKGGG
-279 SGECTNKGDSNDNCV
+279 GECDTSKQNDCV
-294 YPQKNGL
+294 NPGTNGL
-301 VKSNVDKKYVLD
+301 VNSKVDQKYVLN
-313 KQSIVNNFRGKTDLD
+313 KQDIVNKFRNKADLD
-328 VSLLNGAGVDGLG
+328 VVILKDSGVVGLG
-341 SNTTPTNN
+341 SDITPSNN
-349 DDGKN
+349 DDGKH
-354 YGQLA
+354 YGQLG
-359 VVASALNPQKL
+359 VVASALDPKKL
-370 FGTDYKTINLA
+370 FGNDLKTINLE
-381 DLRAIL
+381 DLRTIL

-400 NMTYQRVPV
+400 NMTYQRVPT
-409 VGSNGQQEKKDD
+409 GQNENGKP
-421 GALKDS
+421 KDS
-427 DGLPYNVCSLYGGQ
+427 DGLPYNVCSLYGKSN
-441 GQPSFPS
+441 QPAFPS

-485 FANLNSQTNY
+485 YANLGSQTNY
-495 NLNATLNTQDMA
+495 NLNASLNTQDLA
-507 NSVIGTIQKTLTAT
+507 NSMLSTIQKTFLTSSVTNHYSSSA
-521 STTTTTSY
+521 SQS
-529 HHSKSLQRFRS
+529 FRS
-540 PLLGINVKIGY
+540 PILGVNAKIGY

-571 AKAANQKVQ
+571 AKAINQKVQ

-599 NKNSPTGIQ
+599 NKNSPTGVQ

-630 YALNKVK
+630 YVLNKVK
-637 GSGNLDAATGL
+637 GSGNLDVATGL

-669 ASVISSGSDYTN
+669 ASVVSSGGDYTN

>member
-1 MRKLFIPLLLCS
+1 MKKLFIPLLLFS

-39 QEKNYTTTQTTTKT
+39 QEKRHTTTKNT
-53 TTNNYNYLPLNS
+53 YATYNYLPTDT
-65 ILQRATNLFKDA
+65 ILKRAANLFTNA
-77 DISKLS
+77 EAISKLK

-89 VRASLDLSGHLTI
+89 VRVLYMYNGQLTI
-102 ENFLPYNLN
+102 ENFLPYNLS

-127 GVIETLP
+127 GVIETIP
-134 KQSKIVLSYQQFNET
+134 KHSKIVLPGEA
-149 KQVFDNIMEEQKKYY
+149 FDSLKIDPYTLFLPKI
-164 EKEAERRKNKTTSSV
+164 EATSTSV
-179 SETNR
+179 S
-184 EPSFTFP
+184 
-191 TFEVLSTPHSDP
+191 DA
-203 NTQRVFEA
+203 NTQRVFET
-211 LSKIN
+211 LNKIK
-216 TNLVM
+216 TNLVVNYRNEN
-221 KYSDTNNFESAKD
+221 KFKD
-234 KTEKFTAKT
+234 HENHWEAFTPQT

-271 FEFTDNKQ
+271 FEFTNKGG
-279 SGECTNKGDSNDNCV
+279 GECDTSKENDCV
-294 YPQKNGL
+294 NPGTNGL
-301 VKSNVDKKYVLD
+301 VNSQNKSYVLN
-313 KQSIVNNFRGKTDLD
+313 KQDIVNKFRNKADLD
-328 VSLLNGAGVDGLG
+328 VVVLKDSGVVGLG
-341 SNTTPTNN
+341 SDITPSNN
-349 DDGKN
+349 DDGKH
-354 YGQLA
+354 YGQLG
-359 VVASALNPQKL
+359 VVASALDPKKL
-370 FGTDYKTINLA
+370 FGNDLKTINLE
-381 DLRAIL
+381 DLRTIL

-409 VGSNGQQEKKDD
+409 TKDGQVEKDNNGKP
-421 GALKDS
+421 KDS
-427 DGLPYNVCSLYGGQ
+427 DGLPYNVCSLYGGS
-441 GQPSFPS
+441 GQPAFPS

-485 FANLNSQTNY
+485 YANLGSQTNY
-495 NLNATLNTQDMA
+495 NLNASLNTQDLA
-507 NSVIGTIQKTLTAT
+507 NSMLSTIQKTFVT
-521 STTTTTSY
+521 SSVTNHYFS
-529 HHSKSLQRFRS
+529 SASQSFRS
-540 PLLGINVKIGY
+540 PILGVNAKIGY

-571 AKAANQKVQ
+571 SKALNQKFQ

-599 NKNSPTGIQ
+599 NKNNPIDIQ

-630 YALNKVK
+630 YVLNKVK
-637 GSGNLDAATGL
+637 GSGNLDVATGL

-669 ASVISSGSDYTN
+669 ASVVSSGSDYTN